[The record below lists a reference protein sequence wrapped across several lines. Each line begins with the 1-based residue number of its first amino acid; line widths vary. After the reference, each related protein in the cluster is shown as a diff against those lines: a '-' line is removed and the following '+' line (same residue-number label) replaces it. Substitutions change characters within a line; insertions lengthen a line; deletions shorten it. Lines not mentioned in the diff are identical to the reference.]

1 MINPAMSSA
10 VIPRTA
16 AIRTEVRALWHLA
29 WPMLVGQLATIGM
42 SVADVAMTGHASAID
57 LAAVSLGASLWSM
70 LIVTVIGIM
79 MAINP
84 VVAHEIGARQLGRI
98 PHVVRQAMW
107 QGCGVGIIAALL
119 LNLSTIVFNY
129 LYLDAAV
136 QAKATSFVHAV
147 SFGLPA
153 LAMFRALQGYSTS
166 INQTKPIMMISIA
179 GLGFNIVGN
188 WLLINGIAGLPKLG
202 AVGCAVAT
210 AIGLWLML
218 AAMLLWIRHA
228 PAYRPTY
235 PFAHW
240 ERPHWPEIR
249 TMLKMGL
256 PIGVT
261 YFAEVSA
268 FASVGLL
275 VARFGVVPTSAHQIA
290 LNFSSVVFM
299 VPMGLGIALITRV
312 GQALGEGN
320 PERAR
325 FVGWVGIGVSLVF
338 AVLSAIGIVLFRHQI
353 ASAYSNNIEVQE
365 LTASLLL
372 FAALFQLSDATQV
385 AASSAIRGYKVT
397 RMPMLIHLVAFWLIA
412 IPLGVILGL
421 APSWS
426 PWSPPVAM
434 EAQGFWISLVI
445 GLTVAAVLLAW
456 FFARLSRLRIAQSVF
471 QR

>member
-1 MINPAMSSA
+1 
-10 VIPRTA
+10 
-16 AIRTEVRALWHLA
+16 
-29 WPMLVGQLATIGM
+29 MLVGQLATIGM
-42 SVADVAMTGHASAID
+42 SVADVAMTGHTSAAD

-84 VVAHEIGARQLGRI
+84 VVAHEIGARRLERI
-98 PHVVRQAMW
+98 PHIVRQAMW
-107 QGCGVGIIAALL
+107 KGLGVGIIAAIVLY
-119 LNLSTIVFNY
+119 LSTAVFDY

-136 QAKATSFVHAV
+136 QLKATRFVQAI

-166 INQTKPIMMISIA
+166 INQTKPIMVISIA
-179 GLGFNIVGN
+179 GLLFNIFGN
-188 WLLINGIAGLPKLG
+188 WLLINGYAGLPKLG
-202 AVGCAVAT
+202 AVGCAVST

-218 AAMLLWIRHA
+218 AAMLLWIRKA
-228 PAYRPTY
+228 PAYQATF

-240 ERPHWPEIR
+240 EAPHWPEIR
-249 TMLKMGL
+249 AMLKMGL

-275 VARFGVVPTSAHQIA
+275 IARFGVIPTSANQIA

-320 PERAR
+320 PVRAR
-325 FVGWVGIGVSLVF
+325 FVGWVGIGVSLAF
-338 AVLSAIGIVLFRHQI
+338 ALVSATCIVLFRFEI
-353 ASAYSNNIEVQE
+353 AAAYTNDLQVQE
-365 LTASLLL
+365 LTATLLL

-397 RMPMLIHLVAFWLIA
+397 RMPMLIHLVAFWVIA
-412 IPLGVILGL
+412 IPLGIVLGL
-421 APSWS
+421 APAWS
-426 PWSPPVAM
+426 PWSPAAPMA
-434 EAQGFWISLVI
+434 AQGFWISLVV

-456 FFARLSRLRIAQSVF
+456 FFKRLSRRRIVQFELAHQVM
-471 QR
+471 